1 MENTKRI
8 MVLIVATVLIAG
20 MVQAAEQPQAKLSST
35 RQASCLV
42 KVTCAPAILPLGFET
57 IDYLLHSSGVGGKA
71 VREVLNVST
80 DQVPGDYCTIEYVQ
94 ELISNATQNPSRG
107 RSSGPEEMD
116 EYEYAMKMEMEAQ
129 RNEMPM
135 GKPKPSTS
143 SPRFRG
149 FSRRT
154 PSTASVIP
162 ATTNLPAEEQAYLFS
177 LNIQLPLEVKP
188 AAEELMDALLY
199 NLRTALAG
207 AFEEHMQRLM
217 DQLKLA
223 DDETARSEDEL
234 KQKQQELHSIFG
246 SRILDRNLILNNI
259 SNIRSDIQ
267 KIEMDQAV
275 ERATVDA
282 TTKRIA
288 ETKAKIQ
295 EEIDKDTVTKELL
308 KMIDLNMVQLH
319 DTKKLVDSGQGPAAD
334 SDLAEAWEKL
344 TKTRIELA
352 QRREQLSK
360 SAGGNLIESLNLQL
374 ANYSIEAAQNQAK
387 LKSLEEQI
395 GEATQLLVPGKA
407 EDYELLSLKAAIAK
421 QNLREAVLWR
431 DRVSRQARIIQP
443 PSVSVI
449 GGD

>member
-1 MENTKRI
+1 MENTKCI

-20 MVQAAEQPQAKLSST
+20 VVQAAEQPQTKVSST

-57 IDYLLHSSGVGGKA
+57 IDYLLHSSGVSGKA
-71 VREVLNVST
+71 VREVLNIST
-80 DQVPGDYCTIEYVQ
+80 DQAPGDYCTIEYVQ
-94 ELISNATQNPSRG
+94 ELSSNAAPKSSIG
-107 RSSGPEEMD
+107 RSSGPEKMD
-116 EYEYAMKMEMEAQ
+116 EFGYALMDEKAQHDEMLTV
-129 RNEMPM
+129 
-135 GKPKPSTS
+135 KPKPSTS
-143 SPRFRG
+143 PPRFRG

-177 LNIQLPLEVKP
+177 LYIQLPLEVKP

-207 AFEEHMQRLM
+207 VFEEHKQRLM
-217 DQLKLA
+217 NQFKLA
-223 DDETARSEDEL
+223 DDEAARSEDEL

-246 SRILDRNLILNNI
+246 SRILDRNRILDNI
-259 SNIRSDIQ
+259 SNLSSDIQ

-275 ERATVDA
+275 EKATVDA

-308 KMIDLNMVQLH
+308 KMIDLNMVRLH
-319 DTKKLVDSGQGPAAD
+319 DAKKLVGSGQGQAAD
-334 SDLAEAWEKL
+334 NDLAEAWEKL

-352 QRREQLSK
+352 QRREQLSR
-360 SAGGNLIESLNLQL
+360 SAGGNLIESFNLQL

-387 LKSLEEQI
+387 LKSLEERI
-395 GEATQLLVPGKA
+395 GEAKQLLVLGKA
-407 EDYELLSLKAAIAK
+407 EDYELLSLKADIAK
-421 QNLREAVLWR
+421 QNLHEAVLWR
-431 DRVSRQARIIQP
+431 DRVSRQMRIIQP